1 MAIGFENVGTL
12 TGINGEQISN
22 PTSLQFGPDG
32 RLYVTEQNGTINA
45 LTVTIE
51 NGQYTILDHEVVTLA
66 NGLEAV
72 KSIQNHNDDGSL
84 SGQSNRQVT
93 GIVVTGTEDNPVLY
107 VSSSDPRI
115 AQNGEQNLDTNS
127 GTVTQI
133 TWTGTEWEAV
143 DIIRGLPR
151 SEENHATNDM
161 ILSPDGSKLYVMN
174 GGNTNNG
181 APSSFFSFTGEY
193 ALSGTMLEIDLDAIA
208 ALPILTDDDAGQGG
222 NARQFVYDLP
232 TLDDPNTPNVTDGVG
247 EDANGLD
254 EDGPFG
260 GRDGLNM
267 GILPADAPLR
277 IFADGFRNPYDVVQ
291 TPDGK
296 FYTVDNGSNG
306 NLGGNPVV
314 DGNGEPTQDPNQG
327 GTGDPEPLF
336 LIEDGGYYGH
346 PNPTRAN
353 QNLEWTV
360 YNDNGD
366 PDGNVGTNTV
376 PDLSDLVPDGVDIAD
391 GFLIDPSKFTG
402 DATRLAQSGVRV
414 ERDSAESN
422 SIINVGSSTNGI
434 TYYEEGA
441 FDGALDGALIAGSF
455 NGNLVFYKL
464 NDDGTGLEPII
475 DPGDD
480 GVLGTA

>member
-51 NGQYTILDHEVVTLA
+51 NGQYAILDHEVVTLA

-208 ALPILTDDDAGQGG
+208 ALPVLTDDDAGQGG
-222 NARQFVYDLP
+222 NARQFVYDP
-232 TLDDPNTPNVTDGVG
+232 SRNTP
-247 EDANGLD
+247 A
-254 EDGPFG
+254 
-260 GRDGLNM
+260 
-267 GILPADAPLR
+267 
-277 IFADGFRNPYDVVQ
+277 
-291 TPDGK
+291 
-296 FYTVDNGSNG
+296 
-306 NLGGNPVV
+306 
-314 DGNGEPTQDPNQG
+314 
-327 GTGDPEPLF
+327 
-336 LIEDGGYYGH
+336 
-346 PNPTRAN
+346 
-353 QNLEWTV
+353 
-360 YNDNGD
+360 
-366 PDGNVGTNTV
+366 
-376 PDLSDLVPDGVDIAD
+376 
-391 GFLIDPSKFTG
+391 
-402 DATRLAQSGVRV
+402 
-414 ERDSAESN
+414 
-422 SIINVGSSTNGI
+422 
-434 TYYEEGA
+434 
-441 FDGALDGALIAGSF
+441 
-455 NGNLVFYKL
+455 
-464 NDDGTGLEPII
+464 
-475 DPGDD
+475 
-480 GVLGTA
+480 